1 MDTNSEN
8 NGCSNSGMITAS
20 VFAIKMVI
28 GIEFIFEVSINYK
41 RLYMD
46 EKQKEKMAELKK
58 QMQAKMQDKI
68 LQNNVL
74 FQESL
79 TALSDYLII
88 EDNSEVE
95 RITDI
100 ASSKDAE
107 MHSHDELIELNDEEH
122 YYIVWDDL
130 SVPIVESSGLCIK
143 NSWDYV
149 MAVSFDTYFV
159 SKLSERVIGIR
170 H

>member
-1 MDTNSEN
+1 MN
-8 NGCSNSGMITAS
+8 
-20 VFAIKMVI
+20 K
-28 GIEFIFEVSINYK
+28 
-41 RLYMD
+41 
-46 EKQKEKMAELKK
+46 KQKDRMAELKK
-58 QMQAKMQDKI
+58 RIQAKIHEQI

-74 FQESL
+74 FQECL
-79 TALSDYLII
+79 TALSDYMII

-100 ASSKDAE
+100 ASSEDAE
-107 MHSHDELIELNDEEH
+107 MHSHDELIELNDEER

-143 NSWDYV
+143 NSWDDV

-159 SKLSERVIGIR
+159 SKLSERVIGIK

>member
-1 MDTNSEN
+1 MN
-8 NGCSNSGMITAS
+8 
-20 VFAIKMVI
+20 
-28 GIEFIFEVSINYK
+28 
-41 RLYMD
+41 

-74 FQESL
+74 FQECL

-100 ASSKDAE
+100 ASSEDAE
-107 MHSHDELIELNDEEH
+107 MHSHDELIELNVKSAVENLKNQRWSEM
-122 YYIVWDDL
+122 DL
-130 SVPIVESSGLCIK
+130 NRFVG
-143 NSWDYV
+143 
-149 MAVSFDTYFV
+149 SF
-159 SKLSERVIGIR
+159 
-170 H
+170 

>member
-1 MDTNSEN
+1 MN
-8 NGCSNSGMITAS
+8 
-20 VFAIKMVI
+20 
-28 GIEFIFEVSINYK
+28 
-41 RLYMD
+41 

-74 FQESL
+74 FQECL

-100 ASSKDAE
+100 ASS
-107 MHSHDELIELNDEEH
+107 
-122 YYIVWDDL
+122 
-130 SVPIVESSGLCIK
+130 
-143 NSWDYV
+143 
-149 MAVSFDTYFV
+149 
-159 SKLSERVIGIR
+159 
-170 H
+170 

>member
-1 MDTNSEN
+1 MN
-8 NGCSNSGMITAS
+8 
-20 VFAIKMVI
+20 
-28 GIEFIFEVSINYK
+28 
-41 RLYMD
+41 
-46 EKQKEKMAELKK
+46 EKQKDRMAELKK
-58 QMQAKMQDKI
+58 RIQAKIHEQI

-74 FQESL
+74 FQECL
-79 TALSDYLII
+79 TALSDYMII

-100 ASSKDAE
+100 ASSEDAE
-107 MHSHDELIELNDEEH
+107 MHSHDELIELNDEER

-143 NSWDYV
+143 NSWDDV

-159 SKLSERVIGIR
+159 SKLSERVIGIK

>member
-1 MDTNSEN
+1 MN
-8 NGCSNSGMITAS
+8 
-20 VFAIKMVI
+20 
-28 GIEFIFEVSINYK
+28 
-41 RLYMD
+41 

-74 FQESL
+74 FQECL

-100 ASSKDAE
+100 ASSEDAE
-107 MHSHDELIELNDEEH
+107 MHSHDELIELNDEER